1 MDPSTILPG
10 DAFPPL
16 AQSCEA
22 PPRNAVPTLEAAMN
36 SARSPWRTF
45 ACALLACTLVGAAH
59 AEINPGQVAPPFTKN
74 VLNSNPWPTASLSQF
89 LGQVV
94 ILHIIGF
101 D

>member
-1 MDPSTILPG
+1 
-10 DAFPPL
+10 
-16 AQSCEA
+16 
-22 PPRNAVPTLEAAMN
+22 MN
-36 SARSPWRTF
+36 PARCLLRAF
-45 ACALLACTLVGAAH
+45 ACAMFACTLVGAAH

-94 ILHIIGF
+94 ILHVIGY